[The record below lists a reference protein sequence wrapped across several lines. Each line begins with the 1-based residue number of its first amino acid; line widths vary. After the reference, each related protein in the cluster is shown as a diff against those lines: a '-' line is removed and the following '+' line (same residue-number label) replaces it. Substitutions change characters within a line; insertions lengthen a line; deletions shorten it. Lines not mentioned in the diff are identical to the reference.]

1 MPVPGKG
8 EAALAADFL
17 REHFENAPLPNALFA
32 GKLAWTPEHPGLDG
46 IRVLRMGLHL
56 GEIKGKIFA
65 PDHALALAL
74 TCKKRYPLEENE
86 ARAYQE
92 GQVIPCSDGLRGWM
106 TPVYQGL
113 QLGWGKASGG
123 QIKNHYPKGLRK

>member
-1 MPVPGKG
+1 MLLLNETRTESEVI
-8 EAALAADFL
+8 D
-17 REHFENAPLPNALFA
+17 RVNAITWEDTNDLMRSLLSA
-32 GKLAWTPEHPGLDG
+32 
-46 IRVLRMGLHL
+46 
-56 GEIKGKIFA
+56 
-65 PDHALALAL
+65 DHALALAL